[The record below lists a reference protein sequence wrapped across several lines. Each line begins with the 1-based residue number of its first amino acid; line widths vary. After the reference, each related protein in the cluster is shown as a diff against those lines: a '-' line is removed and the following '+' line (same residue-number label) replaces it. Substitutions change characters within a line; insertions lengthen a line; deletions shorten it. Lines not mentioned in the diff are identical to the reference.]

1 MMQLELQQ
9 RGLLDLI
16 KGRSVGLHDAYLE
29 QVAGSRE
36 LAMMREITLW
46 WRAFQLSAQCR
57 FTARLLKRLGCFDA
71 VVADYFNSNA
81 TSPFAEELGRDFLVS
96 LWEYPDPLVQA
107 VAQFEYGF
115 LEARAGSDQVFEVI
129 WDRNPDLVIRA
140 LEDGAELSS
149 SEPGY
154 LYRMQIGC
162 NLPQMF
168 TCTRDYVP
176 I

>member
-1 MMQLELQQ
+1 MTQLELQQ

-16 KGRSVGLHDAYLE
+16 KGRSVVLDDAYLE

-57 FTARLLKRLGCFDA
+57 FTARLLKRLACFDA
-71 VVADYFNSNA
+71 VVADYFHNNA

-115 LEARAGSDQVFEVI
+115 LEARAGSNHAFEVV
-129 WDRNPDLVIRA
+129 WDRNPEQVICA
-140 LEDGAELSS
+140 LEEGAELPS
-149 SEPGY
+149 SESGY
-154 LYRMQIGC
+154 LYRMQIGR

-168 TCTRDYVP
+168 MCAREFANL
-176 I
+176 